1 MVNAI
6 QLFEYEGQTVE
17 FDFSNDSIMVN
28 ATEMAKIFGKEIRR
42 FNELETTKSF
52 IKNCFNCRFKRQLNI
67 EKEEDLIIT
76 RQRSGTWM
84 HRVLALKFAAWLDS
98 EFELWVYITIDKILF
113 GSLREDAKTKAKLK
127 EEREEVMARLLENED
142 YQKLMG
148 IDAKDKEVKVK
159 IDKQLKSQL
168 SLFSTPSNN

>member
-1 MVNAI
+1 MTNSI

-17 FDFSNDSIMVN
+17 FDFGNDSIMVN
-28 ATEMAKIFGKEIRR
+28 ATEMAKIFGKEIKR
-42 FNELETTKSF
+42 FNDLETTKSF
-52 IKNCFNCRFKRQLNI
+52 IKNCLNGRFKRPLSV

-76 RQRSGTWM
+76 RPRSGTWM

-98 EFELWVYITIDKILF
+98 EFEIWVYITIDQIMF

-127 EEREEVMARLLENED
+127 EEREEVLARLLENED

-148 IDAKDKEVKVK
+148 IDAKDKEIKGK
-159 IDKQLKSQL
+159 IDKQMKNQL
-168 SLFSTPSNN
+168 SLFA